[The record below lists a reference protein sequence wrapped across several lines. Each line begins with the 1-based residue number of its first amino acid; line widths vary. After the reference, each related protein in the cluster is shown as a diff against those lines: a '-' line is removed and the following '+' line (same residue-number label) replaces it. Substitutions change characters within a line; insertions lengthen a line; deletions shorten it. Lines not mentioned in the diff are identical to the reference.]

1 MKGRLGKRV
10 RQESAIKR
18 IEKQIEAHKADSL
31 LTKRI
36 LEDKELKKTS
46 DEIEKI
52 RQKKISR
59 LETTI
64 LNTKSNMGR

>member
-1 MKGRLGKRV
+1 MKGTQAKRL

-18 IEKQIEAHKADSL
+18 IEKQIEAHKADNL

-36 LEDKELKKTS
+36 LEDKEQKKTS

-59 LETTI
+59 LETTV

>member
-1 MKGRLGKRV
+1 MKGTQAKRL

-18 IEKQIEAHKADSL
+18 IEKQIEAHKADNL

-36 LEDKELKKTS
+36 LEDKDLKKTS

-52 RQKKISR
+52 RKKKISS
-59 LETTI
+59 LETTV
-64 LNTKSNMGR
+64 LNTRSNMGR

>member
-1 MKGRLGKRV
+1 MKGTQAKRL

-18 IEKQIEAHKADSL
+18 IEKQIEAHKADNL

-36 LEDKELKKTS
+36 LEDKDLKKTS

-52 RQKKISR
+52 RKKKISH
-59 LETTI
+59 LETTV

>member
-1 MKGRLGKRV
+1 MKGTQAKRL

-59 LETTI
+59 LETTV

>member
-59 LETTI
+59 LETTV
-64 LNTKSNMGR
+64 LNTKSNLGR

>member
-1 MKGRLGKRV
+1 MKGTQAKRL

-18 IEKQIEAHKADSL
+18 IEKQIEAHKADNL

-36 LEDKELKKTS
+36 LEDKDLKKTS

-59 LETTI
+59 LETTV

>member
-1 MKGRLGKRV
+1 MKGTQAKRL

-18 IEKQIEAHKADSL
+18 IEKQIEAHKADNL

-36 LEDKELKKTS
+36 LEDKDLKKTS

-52 RQKKISR
+52 RKKKISN
-59 LETTI
+59 LETTV

>member
-59 LETTI
+59 LETTV

>member
-36 LEDKELKKTS
+36 LEDKEQKKTS

-59 LETTI
+59 LETTV

>member
-1 MKGRLGKRV
+1 MKGKLGKRV

-59 LETTI
+59 LETTV

>member
-36 LEDKELKKTS
+36 LEDKALKKTC

-59 LETTI
+59 LETTV

>member
-18 IEKQIEAHKADSL
+18 IEKQIETHKADSL

-59 LETTI
+59 LETTV

>member
-1 MKGRLGKRV
+1 MKGTQAKRL

-18 IEKQIEAHKADSL
+18 IEKQIEAHKADNL

-36 LEDKELKKTS
+36 LEDKDLKKTS

-52 RQKKISR
+52 RKKKISS
-59 LETTI
+59 LETTV